1 MYQILRFFFLFST
14 NIIAAQDGSMFVVIE
29 IPSYRRLE
37 GYFKGLI
44 SDVNDIYSGFVD
56 VDFFFG

>member
-14 NIIAAQDGSMFVVIE
+14 NIIAAQDGSVFVVIE

-44 SDVNDIYSGFVD
+44 SDVNDI
-56 VDFFFG
+56 